1 MALTAKQMKF
11 CEEYAICGNGTQSY
25 LIAFETENRK
35 TARDNASKLLAK
47 PEIQEY
53 VKEVRKE
60 YISRVGDKAEFL
72 AAQLIDEI
80 SYRDEDG
87 KKSPNWAVAINL
99 LQKQCGLQQTK
110 VDAIVNTPD
119 IHITIGE

>member
-87 KKSPNWAVAINL
+87 KKSPNWIAAINL

>member
-1 MALTAKQMKF
+1 MALTARQMKF

-80 SYRDEDG
+80 SWRDEDG

-110 VDAIVNTPD
+110 VDAIVSTPN
-119 IHITIGE
+119 ISITIGE

>member
-60 YISRVGDKAEFL
+60 YISRVGDKADFL

-80 SYRDEDG
+80 SYRDENG
-87 KKSPNWAVAINL
+87 KKSVNWIAAINL

>member
-1 MALTAKQMKF
+1 MALTARQMKF

-25 LIAFETENRK
+25 VNAFETENRK

-60 YISRVGDKAEFL
+60 YISRVGDKADFL

-80 SYRDEDG
+80 SYRDENG
-87 KKSPNWAVAINL
+87 KKSVNWIAAINL